1 MSTKTHREGWVWLV
15 FCAVLAGGCQTIQFV
30 RPHVTTT
37 SDWPTDGQTAQ
48 RSRALDLSLSVP
60 LTLAWKYNANAG
72 FGAASP
78 LRLQDR
84 ILLGNRKGEIHA
96 VELESGRG
104 RGFKQLGEVIEGSPL
119 IYEGMLYVPISWG
132 RRTLVAFDLAAGAIR
147 WQQRGIPF
155 GTALIAHR
163 DLILGIDLE
172 GTIRAYAMDDGR
184 EAWTLSLGTLRT
196 FKASPVRISE
206 SSVLF
211 VDVTGTM
218 YAVDLDTQT
227 VTWVKHLRAPVY
239 HTPAVSETKAAVT
252 TARGSVYLL
261 NTLTGDTVW
270 SWQGPEHIRMG
281 APALGPSSVLAGATD
296 GRIRSFA
303 RDSGEI
309 EWEAAVED
317 VISAPPLVMRDHAF
331 VGTLGK
337 ELLGLDVATGEV
349 LWRTEVDGRIKS
361 AMAVAEGGLLV
372 LTEPRWLLYYRP
384 ENEGTVSDK
393 KTGDEYP

>member
-1 MSTKTHREGWVWLV
+1 MGICTHRAGWAGLV
-15 FCAVLAGGCQTIQFV
+15 LLAVLASGCQTIQFV
-30 RPHVTTT
+30 RPHVTTA
-37 SDWPTDGQTAQ
+37 SDWPTDGQTAE
-48 RSRALDLSLSVP
+48 RSRVHDQSLPAP

-72 FGAASP
+72 FSEASP

-132 RRTLVAFDLAAGAIR
+132 RKTLVAFDLAAGTIR
-147 WQQRGIPF
+147 WQQRGVPF
-155 GTALIAHR
+155 GTALIAQR
-163 DLILGIDLE
+163 DLILGVDLE

-184 EAWTLSLGTLRT
+184 PAWTLSLDTLRT

-218 YAVDLDTQT
+218 YGVDLDTQT
-227 VTWVKHLRAPVY
+227 VTWVKDLGAPVY
-239 HTPAVSETKAAVT
+239 HTPAVSEAKVAVT

-261 NTLTGDTVW
+261 DTITGDKVW

-281 APALGPSSVLAGATD
+281 APALGLSGVLAGASD
-296 GRIRSFA
+296 GIIRLLNRA
-303 RDSGEI
+303 SGSV
-309 EWEAAVED
+309 EWEVAVDD
-317 VISAPPLVMRDHAF
+317 VVSAPPLVTRNHAF

-337 ELLGLDVATGEV
+337 ELLGLDMATGEV
-349 LWRTEVDGRIKS
+349 QWRTEVDGRIKS
-361 AMAVAEGGLLV
+361 AMALADGGLLV
-372 LTEPRWLLYYRP
+372 LAEPRWLLYYRP
-384 ENEGTVSDK
+384 EIEGTASDK
-393 KTGDEYP
+393 NTGDDHP